1 MRGKALSF
9 LVSFALVS
17 GLALPLGAAE
27 VWRGPSSLEVRVED
41 SAGKAVEGAKVR
53 LLYQAVEPK
62 TGPAIATTDRDGE
75 VSFFSLAEGW
85 WALEVSKEGAL
96 SIHSEFVLSGEKK
109 PAVLS
114 TFQENTAG
122 ATQTLQVRIGRPR
135 AGRAA
140 GDPTGG
146 PRVGRPAAPAPA
158 VAPAP
163 TTLPAAPAS
172 APATPPAELPA
183 ATVAPAPAPAP
194 APEAPAPT
202 ESRPAAPSAPPVAP
216 VPTPVPTPPSTPPP
230 TQPTVAPAAPPPA
243 PAPSPSLAPK
253 EQPTPQ
259 PIPPSAPATPPARP
273 SEPPKPMPAP
283 SPTPTAPPVPV
294 PTPAPAAP
302 VMVPAPAP
310 APAPALPE
318 PKAQRRSYAE
328 RSCIECKAG
337 EEALS
342 VEVAVPPGTTP
353 CGEGLENRLS
363 ERDAA
368 KAEAGLPPSCRLL
381 RIILPPGARFT
392 GYRYEVEDG
401 GASRDCRAGADCPVG
416 ASRFP
421 LDPGIRRG
429 PTGTA
434 FTAAFEN
441 TSPDRARRAIFTV
454 YFAPE

>member
-1 MRGKALSF
+1 
-9 LVSFALVS
+9 
-17 GLALPLGAAE
+17 
-27 VWRGPSSLEVRVED
+27 
-41 SAGKAVEGAKVR
+41 
-53 LLYQAVEPK
+53 
-62 TGPAIATTDRDGE
+62 
-75 VSFFSLAEGW
+75 
-85 WALEVSKEGAL
+85 
-96 SIHSEFVLSGEKK
+96 
-109 PAVLS
+109 
-114 TFQENTAG
+114 
-122 ATQTLQVRIGRPR
+122 
-135 AGRAA
+135 
-140 GDPTGG
+140 
-146 PRVGRPAAPAPA
+146 
-158 VAPAP
+158 
-163 TTLPAAPAS
+163 
-172 APATPPAELPA
+172 
-183 ATVAPAPAPAP
+183 
-194 APEAPAPT
+194 
-202 ESRPAAPSAPPVAP
+202 
-216 VPTPVPTPPSTPPP
+216 
-230 TQPTVAPAAPPPA
+230 
-243 PAPSPSLAPK
+243 
-253 EQPTPQ
+253 
-259 PIPPSAPATPPARP
+259 
-273 SEPPKPMPAP
+273 MPAP

-302 VMVPAPAP
+302 VVVPAPAP

-441 TSPDRARRAIFTV
+441 TSPDRSRRAIFTV

>member
-9 LVSFALVS
+9 LVSFVLLS
-17 GLALPLGAAE
+17 PSALPLRAAE

-41 SAGKAVEGAKVR
+41 SSGKAVEGAKVR

-62 TGPAIATTDRDGE
+62 TGPAIASTDGDGE
-75 VSFFSLAEGW
+75 AYFFSLAEGW

-114 TFQENTAG
+114 TFQENTPG

-146 PRVGRPAAPAPA
+146 PRVGKPAAPAPA
-158 VAPAP
+158 
-163 TTLPAAPAS
+163 APAS
-172 APATPPAELPA
+172 AAPVAQPSAPAETPSAPSVPPSAPSPAPVVPQAPAEKPAPAPSAAPALPSTPTTQPAPTPAAAPSPSPAPLPTAPPTVAPQEKPATPPAPPA
-183 ATVAPAPAPAP
+183 PAPIPAPAVASEPVQTPPPVPAPIPTPAPAPA
-194 APEAPAPT
+194 AAPAP
-202 ESRPAAPSAPPVAP
+202 VAP
-216 VPTPVPTPPSTPPP
+216 G
-230 TQPTVAPAAPPPA
+230 
-243 PAPSPSLAPK
+243 
-253 EQPTPQ
+253 
-259 PIPPSAPATPPARP
+259 
-273 SEPPKPMPAP
+273 
-283 SPTPTAPPVPV
+283 
-294 PTPAPAAP
+294 
-302 VMVPAPAP
+302 VPAPAT
-310 APAPALPE
+310 LPE
-318 PKAQRRSYAE
+318 TKAQRRSYAE
-328 RSCIECKAG
+328 RSCLECKAG

-342 VEVAVPPGTTP
+342 IEVSVPPGGAP
-353 CGEGLENRLS
+353 CGDGLDARLR
-363 ERDAA
+363 ERDPG
-368 KAEAGLPPSCRLL
+368 KAEAGLPASCRLL
-381 RIILPPGARFT
+381 RIILPPEARFT

-416 ASRFP
+416 TCRFP

-441 TSPDRARRAIFTV
+441 TSPDRERRAIFTV